1 MEEAEIQ
8 TAFFLKQQPRE
19 RRICFD
25 NLKVWIKEYFTSLSL
40 ASRPQLMSNNTFVIF
55 SLLGKKW
62 KYEIQNEQEL
72 VA

>member
-40 ASRPQLMSNNTFVIF
+40 ASRPQLMGNNTFVIF
-55 SLLGKKW
+55 SLMCRKW
-62 KYEIQNEQEL
+62 KYEIPTEQEL
-72 VA
+72 GA